1 MLTSCSTASVGDQA
15 SADEF
20 WASLRITGDEV
31 EGYSSL
37 GAMKQASD
45 AVIVGRF
52 VDIGVSRQLQ
62 GDAEE
67 DVVTYGKATVAVAE
81 VVSGS
86 GVDSTITL
94 EFPLN
99 VAPDGIDTLV
109 QELRSTLPTAP
120 MVLFLRE
127 KREPAELDLYR
138 IVNGDGLWVSTDRGI
153 ETPLSGNVDVAT
165 SNDPSRR
172 STTTRWPKRGT
183 STISSPSSRS
193 SVTVLG
199 RQDLNGCSEP
209 GSSTGP
215 DPLRRPRPPRCR

>member
-1 MLTSCSTASVGDQA
+1 MATRRRPVGIVACAASLLLVLTSCSTASVGDQA

-127 KREPAELDLYR
+127 KREPAEVDLYR

-165 SNDPSRR
+165 SDDPFPAKYHDEVAEARN
-172 STTTRWPKRGT
+172 
-183 STISSPSSRS
+183 
-193 SVTVLG
+193 LD
-199 RQDLNGCSEP
+199 DLVAILEK
-209 GSSTGP
+209 
-215 DPLRRPRPPRCR
+215 